1 MSRGVACCAR
11 SAWIA
16 GLLLIVFIA
25 AARAQEPG
33 ANVTGVVRDLSSG
46 VLPGAEV
53 SVVTA
58 GAVTSTVYTGADGRF
73 ALAAPAGT
81 HTVRVRLD
89 GFEPFETPITVVP
102 GSPVPAIDA
111 VLTIASFADTIVVT
125 GSRTP
130 ESLRV
135 SPVAITV
142 VRAAAIET
150 SPATN
155 YADLLRG
162 VPGVNAIQLS
172 ARDVQLATRTA
183 SGRTART
190 TLALLDGR
198 SVYQDY
204 FGMVLWDLMP
214 VGFDEIRQVEV
225 LRGPGSALWGANA
238 LTGVINV
245 ITKSPREMAGTRG
258 HIGLGGQ
265 RTRQAG
271 LLHAGGGGHM
281 AYKLSASYFG
291 QDHWDRP
298 EMLPD
303 GTPLPPYANRGTDQF
318 KADARV
324 DFEGRGGRW
333 RVDGGMASSGGLML
347 VAVGPFE
354 AKPLRQGYGSV
365 EYVRGTTRMSAGLTA
380 HTARYAGLLSDST
393 TSIDS
398 QSLQIDATSTR
409 QAGTRHLLTYGG
421 TLKASHFD
429 LNFVPDLH
437 RRTELGLYLADDF
450 FVSDRVRIAAGTRV
464 DWFDSFGVFA
474 SPRVGLRIEPAD
486 GHTFR
491 ATYNRAY
498 VAPSPVE
505 NGMYFPST
513 TVLPLP
519 TGPYDLPILSLG
531 DPDLA
536 PQTIV
541 AIEGGYTG
549 AIGTRLTVGASVF
562 RQRTSGLINLLVSEQ
577 YSPLDPPAGWP
588 LPPALL
594 AGLPLPKTLTWT
606 GIGRLREWGAE
617 LSADA
622 TPAPGVTAT
631 VSYSYQGDPDL
642 EGDDGQPA
650 PFVVNRPPRHRTAAA
665 ASLSRGR
672 ALGSLSV
679 ASTGRALWTDVL
691 AYTGYTERFTQVNA
705 MAGVRFQ
712 GGRVSW
718 VVRGTNLANS
728 RVQQHLFGDII
739 GRRLI
744 TELRFAV
751 QEGS

>member
-1 MSRGVACCAR
+1 MSRRAACCAR
-11 SAWIA
+11 SPWIA
-16 GLLLIVFIA
+16 GLLVLVLVA
-25 AARAQEPG
+25 AAQAQEPG
-33 ANVTGVVRDLSSG
+33 ANVTGVVTDGSAG

-53 SVVTA
+53 SLVTD
-58 GAVTSTVYTGADGRF
+58 GAVTGTASTGADGRF
-73 ALAAPAGT
+73 ALAAPTGT
-81 HTVRVRLD
+81 HTLRVRLD
-89 GFEPFETPITVVP
+89 GFEPFEIPITVAP
-102 GSPVPAIDA
+102 GSPVQTFDA
-111 VLTIASFADTIVVT
+111 VLTIASFADTVVVT

-142 VRAAAIET
+142 VRAATIES

-172 ARDVQLATRTA
+172 ARDVQLTTRTA
-183 SGRTART
+183 AGRTART

-214 VGFDEIRQVEV
+214 VGFDEVKQVEV

-238 LTGVINV
+238 MTGVINV

-258 HIGLGGQ
+258 HIGVGGQ
-265 RTRQAG
+265 RTRHVG
-271 LLHAGGGGHM
+271 LLHAGVRGRA

-291 QDHWDRP
+291 QDQWDRP
-298 EMLPD
+298 ESLPD
-303 GTPLPPYANRGTDQF
+303 GTPLPPYANKGTDQV
-318 KADARV
+318 KADGRV
-324 DFEGRGGRW
+324 EFEGTGGRW

-365 EYVRGTTRMSAGLTA
+365 EYARGTTRASAGLTV
-380 HTARYAGLLSDST
+380 HTARYAGLLSAST

-398 QSLQIDATSTR
+398 QSLQIDATSMR
-409 QAGTRHLLTYGG
+409 QAGTRHVLTYGG

-429 LNFVPDLH
+429 LNFVPDLN
-437 RRTELGLYLADDF
+437 RRTELGLYVADDF
-450 FVSDRVRIAAGTRV
+450 FLSDRIRIAAGTRL

-474 SPRVGLRIEPAD
+474 SPRVGLRLEPAA

-498 VAPSPVE
+498 VAPSTVE

-519 TGPYDLPILSLG
+519 TGNFDLPILSVG

-536 PQTIV
+536 PQVID

-549 AIGTRLTVGASVF
+549 AIGSRLTVGASVF
-562 RQRTSGLINLLVSEQ
+562 RQRTSGLINLLVSDQ
-577 YSPLDPPAGWP
+577 YSPQDPPAGWP

-594 AGLPLPKTLTWT
+594 AGLALPKTLTWT
-606 GIGRLREWGAE
+606 GIGQLREWGVE
-617 LSADA
+617 LTADA
-622 TPAPGVTAT
+622 APAPGVIAT

-642 EGDDGQPA
+642 EGDDGRPA
-650 PFVVNRPPRHRTAAA
+650 PFVVNRPPRHRAGAAV
-665 ASLSRGR
+665 SLTRGR
-672 ALGSLSV
+672 ALGSLSI
-679 ASTGRALWTDVL
+679 ASTGRAFWTDVL
-691 AYTGYTERFTQVNA
+691 AYTGYTERFTQLNA

-712 GGRVSW
+712 GGRLSW

-739 GRRLI
+739 GRRVV
-744 TELRFAV
+744 TELRFAF

>member
-1 MSRGVACCAR
+1 VNPGAAR
-11 SAWIA
+11 CMRTTWIA
-16 GLLLIVFIA
+16 GLLLLVFIA
-25 AARAQEPG
+25 AAQAQGPA
-33 ANVTGVVRDLSSG
+33 ANVTGAVRDNSAA

-53 SVVTA
+53 TLVTA
-58 GAVTSTVYTGADGRF
+58 GAVTATVHTGTDGRF

-81 HTVRVRLD
+81 HTLRVRLD
-89 GFEPFETPITVVP
+89 GFEPFEAPVAVTP
-102 GSPVPAIDA
+102 GAPVQSIDA
-111 VLTIASFADTIVVT
+111 VLALASFADTIVVT
-125 GSRTP
+125 GSRAP
-130 ESLRV
+130 EALRV

-162 VPGVNAIQLS
+162 VPGVNAIELS

-198 SVYQDY
+198 SMYQDY

-214 VGFDEIRQVEV
+214 VGFDEIKQVEV

-258 HIGLGGQ
+258 HIGFGGQ
-265 RTRQAG
+265 RTREAG
-271 LLHAGGGGHM
+271 LVHAGVRGDVG
-281 AYKLSASYFG
+281 YKLSASYFG

-298 EMLPD
+298 LSLPD
-303 GTPLPPYANRGTDQF
+303 GTPLPPYANQGTDQV
-318 KADARV
+318 KLDARV
-324 DFEGRGGRW
+324 EFDGSGGRW
-333 RVDGGMASSGGLML
+333 RVDSGMASSGGLML

-354 AKPLRQGYGSV
+354 AKPLRQAYGSV
-365 EYVRGTTRMSAGLTA
+365 EYVRGTTRASVGLTG
-380 HTARYAGLLSDST
+380 HTARYTGLLSAST

-398 QSLQIDATSTR
+398 QSLQADVTSTR
-409 QAGTRHLLTYGG
+409 QAGTRHVLTYGG
-421 TLKASHFD
+421 TAKASHFD
-429 LNFVPDLH
+429 LNFVPDMN
-437 RRTELGLYLADDF
+437 RRAELGLYLADDF
-450 FVSDRVRIAAGTRV
+450 FLSDRVRIAAGTRV

-474 SPRVGLRIEPAD
+474 SPRVGLRLEPGA

-498 VAPSPVE
+498 VAPSMVE

-519 TGPYDLPILSLG
+519 TGNYDLPILSVG

-536 PQTIV
+536 PQTID

-549 AIGTRLTVGASVF
+549 ALGSRLTVGVSVF
-562 RQRTSGLINLLVSEQ
+562 RHRTSGLINLLVSEL
-577 YSPLDPPAGWP
+577 YSPQTPPAGWP

-594 AGLPLPKTLTWT
+594 ATLPLPKTLTWT
-606 GIGRLREWGAE
+606 GVGSLREWGAE
-617 LSADA
+617 LTADG

-631 VSYSYQGDPDL
+631 ASYSYQGDPVL
-642 EGDDGQPA
+642 EDGDGQPA
-650 PFVVNRPPRHRTAAA
+650 PFMVNRPPRHRVGAAV
-665 ASLSRGR
+665 SLSRGR
-672 ALGSLSV
+672 ALGSLAI
-679 ASTGRALWTDVL
+679 ASAGRAFWTDVL

-705 MAGVRFQ
+705 LAGIRFH
-712 GGRVSW
+712 GGRLSW
-718 VVRGTNLANS
+718 VVRGTNLANR

-739 GRRLI
+739 GRRVI
-744 TELRFAV
+744 TELRFAF
-751 QEGS
+751 QEGT